1 MADKKNIV
9 IKVKY
14 PTPGK
19 MSEADVLPPKT
30 ITEWNVKRIVITMAC
45 VVLVFTSFI
54 YFKSSP
60 PEIAEIKKP
69 EVQTPVAVES
79 PVKATI
85 DVKNHVLRSV
95 LTYKVIENEPA
106 DEISSPIN
114 LNKKG
119 STWIYFFVELAGMK
133 DKTIYHEWLLDG
145 KLISRKKVN
154 IDGDKWRTSSRQSF
168 HFTSETNWTVRLVDD
183 SGEVVTEK
191 HFNVNYK

>member
-60 PEIAEIKKP
+60 PEIAEIKNP
-69 EVQTPVAVES
+69 EVLTPVAAES

-85 DVKNHVLRSV
+85 DVKSHVLRSV